1 MTEYEN
7 PIDRMARLK
16 QEEEDRVAAL
26 IKRDKSY
33 RTREKEREG
42 ALLKVSEGNYVD
54 LAGTVVEPTPE
65 WMEKGD
71 TRTFIPKQPK
81 DTTKIAKSVR
91 RVTTPT
97 IVKLYNDGK
106 LHEDHYH
113 ACMVYRRMFEEAG
126 LSGRYKSNYLSIT
139 GNTGGGSGGMA
150 QHPMASH
157 AREAEAR
164 DLYRRAR
171 STLAPRFVQVFEFIV
186 IFDLSMRQA
195 ATKAKRDNSHVFP
208 QIRRA
213 CERLVQFWK
222 DCGIDIS
229 PTHEED

>member
-7 PIDRMARLK
+7 PIDRLARFK

-26 IKRDKSY
+26 IKRDKKDRS
-33 RTREKEREG
+33 RERDRKAADMEVAEG
-42 ALLKVSEGNYVD
+42 RFVNLSD
-54 LAGTVVEPTPE
+54 TVVEPTPE
-65 WMEKGD
+65 WIGKAE

-81 DTTKIAKSVR
+81 GTTKVIKSVR

-97 IVKLYNDGK
+97 IVKLFNDGK
-106 LHEDHYH
+106 LSEDHYH